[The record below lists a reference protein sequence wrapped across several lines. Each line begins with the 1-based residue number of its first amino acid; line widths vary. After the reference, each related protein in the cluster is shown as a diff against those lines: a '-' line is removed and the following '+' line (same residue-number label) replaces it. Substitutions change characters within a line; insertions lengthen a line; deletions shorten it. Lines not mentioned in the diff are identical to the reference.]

1 MKGEARALIAQ
12 NVERILKELGYSDV
26 HKLKEAILKVVDKL
40 ESEGLI
46 KVPAET
52 PSPELAEVIEAVERI
67 IKNVAAQLE
76 RKMEEK
82 IDVSKEE
89 IKEHEV
95 EIIKELARGIG
106 KSEGRIRADIEIS
119 ERRIIDKI
127 REAKEAVVREQQD
140 LAYISSRRW

>member
-76 RKMEEK
+76 RKMEEN
-82 IDVSKEE
+82 KEE
-89 IKEHEV
+89 IKKYEL
-95 EIIKELARGIG
+95 EIGDALAKAMGQ
-106 KSEGRIRADIEIS
+106 SEGRIRADIEIS

-127 REAKEAVVREQQD
+127 REAEADIIREQQD
-140 LAYISSRRW
+140 LASISSGRW